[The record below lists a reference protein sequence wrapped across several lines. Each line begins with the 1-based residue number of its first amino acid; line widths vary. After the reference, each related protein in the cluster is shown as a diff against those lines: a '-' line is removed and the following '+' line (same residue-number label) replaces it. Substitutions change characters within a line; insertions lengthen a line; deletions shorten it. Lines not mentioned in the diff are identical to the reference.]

1 MPKEISH
8 CSSVP
13 PCDRKDAMQ
22 STSGSCPHACGL
34 DGAVLGSWCLSA
46 QHPAC
51 FFSCDW
57 QQDVKID
64 HLPPGALGIQCMWV
78 LLGCGRGV
86 SCSGNRA
93 GALKENATLEWG
105 LALEPWG
112 RLTLLEL
119 LALLQHHSGR
129 WRDVRPQSITCPG
142 LELAVKTSHILP
154 GSACC
159 LWHACG
165 HIATLPCPSTAP
177 SLQSSVD
184 TLIYVQHLD
193 GDECWRRAQA

>member
-86 SCSGNRA
+86 PCSGNRA

-105 LALEPWG
+105 CLGAMRQAHSVGALSPSAASQWQVKGCETPEHHVPRAG
-112 RLTLLEL
+112 AGCEDFPYFARLCLLL
-119 LALLQHHSGR
+119 L
-129 WRDVRPQSITCPG
+129 T
-142 LELAVKTSHILP
+142 
-154 GSACC
+154 C
-159 LWHACG
+159 LWAHCYVALSLNSSQFTEQCR
-165 HIATLPCPSTAP
+165 HLDLCTAP
-177 SLQSSVD
+177 
-184 TLIYVQHLD
+184 
-193 GDECWRRAQA
+193 GW